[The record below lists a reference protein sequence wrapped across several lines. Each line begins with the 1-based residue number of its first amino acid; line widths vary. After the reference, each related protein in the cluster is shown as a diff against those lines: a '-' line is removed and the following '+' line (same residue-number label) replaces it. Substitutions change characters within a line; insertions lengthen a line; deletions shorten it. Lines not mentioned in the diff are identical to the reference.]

1 MQHLNLDVFQECYD
15 EKKILFFLP
24 AMYLTGNGSMHWL
37 QLFPKKSCHPVYRK
51 VQSTFWEEKIKFV
64 RNRFGNKALETKE
77 VIRSILQDK
86 DNGNSAYMFVADQ
99 TPHVSEI
106 HYGLEFLNQKTP
118 AFIGYDK
125 LSTKKDLAFIYCDM
139 KR

>member
-1 MQHLNLDVFQECYD
+1 MSPRIQESAEYILGRKDKIC
-15 EKKILFFLP
+15 KKPF
-24 AMYLTGNGSMHWL
+24 
-37 QLFPKKSCHPVYRK
+37 R
-51 VQSTFWEEKIKFV
+51 
-64 RNRFGNKALETKE
+64 NKALETKE

-125 LSTKKDLAFIYCDM
+125 LSTKKILLLFTVT
-139 KR
+139 

>member
-1 MQHLNLDVFQECYD
+1 MDQC
-15 EKKILFFLP
+15 
-24 AMYLTGNGSMHWL
+24 TGYGYS
-37 QLFPKKSCHPVYRK
+37 PKSCHPVYRK

-125 LSTKKDLAFIYCDM
+125 LSTKKILLLSTVI
-139 KR
+139 